1 MPTMRITKMINR
13 ELRALYNLAT
23 RKIDKILQD
32 DKELTVETL
41 KDLQTLMKIKDL
53 TKRSIEDY
61 GLNTGKQKD
70 N

>member
-1 MPTMRITKMINR
+1 MINR

>member
-1 MPTMRITKMINR
+1 MINR

-23 RKIDKILQD
+23 RKIDKILHS
-32 DKELTVETL
+32 DKELTGETL

>member
-1 MPTMRITKMINR
+1 MINR

-53 TKRSIEDY
+53 ARRSMEDY
-61 GLNTGKQKD
+61 GLNTGKQK
-70 N
+70 NN

>member
-1 MPTMRITKMINR
+1 MINR

-41 KDLQTLMKIKDL
+41 KDLQTLMKIKDI
-53 TKRSIEDY
+53 TERSLEKY
-61 GLNTGKQKD
+61 GPNTGK
-70 N
+70 